1 MILKGGPVSFQH
13 AGFGVRY
20 ALLACRLL
28 AQEDSSETI
37 RQAKKAYLTS
47 KAAHSLLKIHLI
59 TRPLSSN
66 SGRLWTRGQSFSERI
81 EV

>member
-1 MILKGGPVSFQH
+1 MDLKGGPVSFQH
-13 AGFGVRY
+13 AGFDVRY
-20 ALLACRLL
+20 ALACRLL

-37 RQAKKAYLTS
+37 RQAKAYRTS